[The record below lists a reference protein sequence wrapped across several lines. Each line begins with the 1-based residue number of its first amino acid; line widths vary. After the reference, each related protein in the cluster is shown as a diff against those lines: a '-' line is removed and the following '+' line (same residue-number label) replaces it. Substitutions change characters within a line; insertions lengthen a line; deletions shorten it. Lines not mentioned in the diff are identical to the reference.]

1 MNPETA
7 VTFTRNHF
15 NQVIFAVIHMS
26 IVVYYAN
33 IYVVQSI
40 CNTLEIKE
48 LRCYEAKIKNL
59 AVTGSQTQDTS
70 GVGEAEKIMVGPVI
84 SAFWTLMHVYAYCI
98 IYMVHLHKTHGRRG
112 YKIQANTGQAIAGA
126 AGAAPPALHLWL
138 EPPVLCHWATTA
150 RQTPTLTLLYVHCTG
165 GTEMP

>member
-7 VTFTRNHF
+7 VTFTRGHF

-59 AVTGSQTQDTS
+59 AVTSSRTQDTL
-70 GVGEAEKIMVGPVI
+70 GVGEADKLWWGPWFQL
-84 SAFWTLMHVYAYCI
+84 SEL
-98 IYMVHLHKTHGRRG
+98 
-112 YKIQANTGQAIAGA
+112 
-126 AGAAPPALHLWL
+126 
-138 EPPVLCHWATTA
+138 
-150 RQTPTLTLLYVHCTG
+150 
-165 GTEMP
+165 